1 MSPTVNQRSF
11 VYGDGWPNATN
22 TGVPSGTSLT
32 TVTGL
37 QYITTPGTVYEDKL
51 VEGTLV
57 VTAPNV
63 TIRRCHIQPPTGEG
77 VYNVG
82 EAAATG
88 LLIEDCRIELLDPAG
103 STCIAGHS
111 YTARRCNMTG
121 GHNATAPEH
130 DVVLEDNYI
139 WDIIPYDPELDP
151 HTDCV
156 QLQAGADNVT
166 INHNT
171 MFGDFRW
178 PNTADGG
185 PGPNTG
191 FGNSSITVGAVSDV
205 TITNNKIGGG
215 GTVLQMQQATGSTN
229 LVITGNRWSQ
239 ETEVAAGWPTFTAG
253 AKSGQPI
260 YGGFA
265 STDGFDENATVW
277 SDNKYLDGPLAGTN
291 VI

>member
-1 MSPTVNQRSF
+1 MARSLDIAIGTV
-11 VYGDGWPNATN
+11 VGDGWPDETN
-22 TGVPSGTSLT
+22 TGYSGSLT
-32 TVTGL
+32 TLSGD
-37 QYITTPGTVYEDKL
+37 QNITTPGTTIQDKL
-51 VEGTLV
+51 ITGTV
-57 VTAPNV
+57 IVQVANV
-63 TIRRCHIQPPTGEG
+63 TIRNCHIRPPTDEG

-82 EAAATG
+82 YSGATN
-88 LLIEDCRIELLDPAG
+88 LLIEDCRIELQDPAG

-130 DVVLEDNYI
+130 DVILEDNYI
-139 WDIIPYDPELDP
+139 WDIIPYDPILDP

-156 QLQAGADNVT
+156 QMQAGADNIT
-166 INHNT
+166 IDHNT

-185 PGPNTG
+185 PGPDTG
-191 FGNSSITVGAVSDV
+191 FGNSSITIGTVSDV
-205 TITNNKIGGG
+205 SITNNKIGGG
-215 GTVLQMQQATGSTN
+215 GTVLQLQQATGSTN

-253 AKSGQPI
+253 AKNGQPI

-265 STDGFDENATVW
+265 ATDGYSANATTW
-277 SDNKYLDGPLAGTN
+277 SDNKYLDGPLAGNT
-291 VI
+291 IS